1 MRKVI
6 LIQKSI
12 SQYRK
17 PLFEQMKK
25 YLKQHAVDL
34 VVIYGQPDKKD
45 AQRKDTIDLEW
56 GTKIQNRVWY
66 WGSHEIYWQPVFSH
80 LKNADLVIVEQAS
93 RLFANYLIWL
103 LRSLGNFK
111 FAFWGH
117 GKNLKRYATHRLAEW
132 VKHQISKRVDWWF
145 AYTHGTAEIVAKSG
159 FPRERITVLE
169 NSIDTKVLTQYLEA
183 LSSQTLQNLRELENI
198 QTQNVALF
206 IGGMYPEK
214 QITFLLEAIEYIHND
229 LPNFQMFFIGDG
241 IEAQYI
247 RDFSATNPWVHFV
260 GNKFENEK
268 VAYFKLSKVLLL
280 PAAVGLT
287 VIDSF
292 ALETP
297 LITIENMDHGPEIE
311 YLSNGV
317 NGILLPFPQTPRS
330 YANRV
335 VEFLTNPKEQTLLKQ
350 GCVKS
355 RDAYSLE
362 NMVENFVQGIL
373 RALGSNPADT
383 V

>member
-34 VVIYGQPDKKD
+34 VVIYGQPGEKD

-56 GTKIQNRVWY
+56 GIKIQNRVWY
-66 WGSHEIYWQPVFSH
+66 SGSHEIYWQPVFSH

-117 GKNLKRYATHRLAEW
+117 GKNLKRYSAHRLAEW
-132 VKHQISKRVDWWF
+132 GKYQISKRVDWWF
-145 AYTHGTAEIVAKSG
+145 AYTHGTAEIIAQSG

-169 NSIDTKVLTQYLEA
+169 NSIDTITLTQCLQA
-183 LSSQTLQNLRELENI
+183 LSLQSLQSLPEFENI

-214 QITFLLEAIEYIHND
+214 HITFLLEAIEYIHND

-241 IEAQYI
+241 IQAQYV

-260 GNKFENEK
+260 GNKFENQK
-268 VAYFKLSKVLLL
+268 VPYFKMSKALLL

-287 VIDSF
+287 VLDSF

-335 VEFLTNPKEQTLLKQ
+335 VEFLTNPKEQALLKQ

-355 RDAYSLE
+355 RDVYSLE

-373 RALGSNPADT
+373 RALDSNPANT